1 MCEWICGKILPND
14 IDTPPALFVSGA
26 ATAVVVVVVKMDSG
40 TSMFEKS
47 MSTFALHNEMFSVR
61 ISIMLYPI
69 GTQVELDGIVP
80 HTA

>member
-40 TSMFEKS
+40 S
-47 MSTFALHNEMFSVR
+47 
-61 ISIMLYPI
+61 
-69 GTQVELDGIVP
+69 
-80 HTA
+80 

>member
-47 MSTFALHNEMFSVR
+47 MSTFALHNER
-61 ISIMLYPI
+61 
-69 GTQVELDGIVP
+69 
-80 HTA
+80 

>member
-1 MCEWICGKILPND
+1 MCEWICGKFLPKD

-26 ATAVVVVVVKMDSG
+26 ATAVVVKMEVDSG
-40 TSMFEKS
+40 ASMFEKS

-61 ISIMLYPI
+61 NLYNAVPSIR
-69 GTQVELDGIVP
+69 TQVELDRIVP